1 MSMCSYLRFIYTL
14 FITHLVHL
22 FHTFLRAPPAVVD
35 AQAQVKEE
43 QDAKVKAEAKTQ
55 RAKTEAE
62 NMAQAKAEA
71 ENLAAAARKKVN
83 ASSQATSKPKG
94 FGKPAAMK
102 KPPRKGGPPPP
113 QKTTVLEDG
122 MTADEAE
129 QIRKA
134 RVTGVAVGDSMS
146 EEVPSTPTDVIQDGS
161 TAEDAEAVRLER
173 LRAADKAAA
182 ELKKAGPS
190 PSPQVVARSGKTNPL
205 KQLIM
210 AKGTGSPFPVRKS
223 VPAPSSQRA
232 GGNNRMQEVRTQQA
246 DSPAST
252 ILGASSNKNPLTSL
266 ITTKRD
272 PASTTSYPTKKDV
285 APPSSQA
292 SGGQGARAQQA
303 DSPASAILGASS
315 NTNRLTSLLT
325 KGGESSS
332 TMSLP
337 ERKAVAPP
345 SSQATSRPAGGKLTD
360 LVGTSNQSSFPKRKA
375 VKPPSSQLTP
385 VGGKNVLAALVDTS
399 NEVSFP
405 KRDSVAP
412 PSSQATSSL
421 AGGKNRLAQ
430 LVANDKSN
438 DQFVKR
444 QAASAPPSSQAKPKA
459 GSKLTAL
466 VVDDKSNHFPER
478 NNPPKSS
485 GSQATSKAGSKLT
498 NLMAEDDT
506 NPLAER
512 DNTSVSSVSMAA
524 PKPQAEK
531 RRQPLTDLLPSRSS
545 KRFPQSTQQKPP
557 QSKDKPSAAAAVVK
571 KSSLKDLLVPKKGQT
586 IGSVGDRKMTKL
598 GGMANPGLSVQTKE
612 ERQQKMQKSVKASA
626 AVREDLPKKTDVAG
640 LYSSLSDMVKNQKP
654 GAPREREGILKERT
668 TQSRLGEMAKSGDQS
683 PPPAANDDNAST
695 PQDNRLGIEKLKE
708 QGSVSPQSAAATA
721 ASKAKCA
728 FQRALLSAR
737 IANSAKAKIFV
748 NPIPQTSTPKDTA
761 EKQSSLSQ
769 ILQNEVK
776 PTLSQQKAFANS
788 NRRTSLFPDKVESKL
803 SSLLKK

>member
-1 MSMCSYLRFIYTL
+1 M
-14 FITHLVHL
+14 
-22 FHTFLRAPPAVVD
+22 
-35 AQAQVKEE
+35 KEE

-62 NMAQAKAEA
+62 NTAQAKAEA
-71 ENLAAAARKKVN
+71 ENLATAARKKVN

-102 KPPRKGGPPPP
+102 PRKGGPPP
-113 QKTTVLEDG
+113 
-122 MTADEAE
+122 
-129 QIRKA
+129 
-134 RVTGVAVGDSMS
+134 
-146 EEVPSTPTDVIQDGS
+146 PSTPTDVIQDGS

-292 SGGQGARAQQA
+292 SDRGQGARAQQA

-557 QSKDKPSAAAAVVK
+557 QSKDKPAAAAAVVK

-586 IGSVGDRKMTKL
+586 IGSVGDRKMMTKL

-612 ERQQKMQKSVKASA
+612 ERKQKMQKSVKASA
-626 AVREDLPKKTDVAG
+626 AVREDLPKKTYVAG
-640 LYSSLSDMVKNQKP
+640 LYSSLSEMVKNQKP

-683 PPPAANDDNAST
+683 PPLAANDDNTST

>member
-22 FHTFLRAPPAVVD
+22 FHTFLRAPPAVGD

-94 FGKPAAMK
+94 FGQPAAMK
-102 KPPRKGGPPPP
+102 KPPRKRGPPPP

-134 RVTGVAVGDSMS
+134 RVTGVAVGDSMP

-190 PSPQVVARSGKTNPL
+190 PQVVARSGKTNPL

-210 AKGTGSPFPVRKS
+210 AKSTGSPFPVRKS
-223 VPAPSSQRA
+223 VPAPSYQRA

-266 ITTKRD
+266 LTRS
-272 PASTTSYPTKKDV
+272 STTSYPTKKDV

-292 SGGQGARAQQA
+292 SDRGQGARAQQA

-315 NTNRLTSLLT
+315 KTNRLTSLLT

-375 VKPPSSQLTP
+375 VKPPSSQFTP

-557 QSKDKPSAAAAVVK
+557 QSKDKPAAAAAVVK
-571 KSSLKDLLVPKKGQT
+571 KSSLKDLLVPKKGQA
-586 IGSVGDRKMTKL
+586 IGSVGDRKMMTKL

-612 ERQQKMQKSVKASA
+612 ERQQKMLKSVKASA

-668 TQSRLGEMAKSGDQS
+668 TQSRLGEMAKSGDRET
-683 PPPAANDDNAST
+683 ANDDNAST

-737 IANSAKAKIFV
+737 IANSAKAKIFF

-761 EKQSSLSQ
+761 EKQSGLSQ

-788 NRRTSLFPDKVESKL
+788 NRRTSLFPDKIESKL